1 MRKYLKEI
9 QRLPAQHSGA
19 TAVKE
24 TSVEAPRSKTS
35 ESNFNGAIFEALQEA
50 GIGVMIRNSKGEVL
64 AAFSKRIPMT
74 SSVVILESFA
84 ARRAV

>member
-1 MRKYLKEI
+1 MWKH
-9 QRLPAQHSGA
+9 PD
-19 TAVKE
+19 
-24 TSVEAPRSKTS
+24 PRQAKA
-35 ESNFNGAIFEALQEA
+35 NFNGAIFEALKEA